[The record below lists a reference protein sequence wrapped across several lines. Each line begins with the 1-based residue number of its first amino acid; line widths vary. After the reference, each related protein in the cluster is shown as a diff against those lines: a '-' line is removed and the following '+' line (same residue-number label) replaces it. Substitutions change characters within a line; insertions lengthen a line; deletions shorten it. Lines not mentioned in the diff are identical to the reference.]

1 MKRLLKPLKGIL
13 LSIALVVSTILLFNR
28 ENGVFLNDM
37 LNIIWLLC
45 MVGVVD
51 YIDSLFPT
59 RSSND

>member
-13 LSIALVVSTILLFNR
+13 LSIALVVSTILLFNS

-45 MVGVVD
+45 MVGIVD
-51 YIDSLFPT
+51 YIDSLFPA

>member
-13 LSIALVVSTILLFNR
+13 LSIALVVSTILLFNS

-51 YIDSLFPT
+51 YIDSLFPA

>member
-45 MVGVVD
+45 MVGVGD